1 MQPET
6 DTRQSSLKPRLNRDA
21 EPGNTDLV
29 MTPDGERT
37 RIDQLNT
44 GAKVEPEAEEQ
55 QVSGLRRWWRNLNMV
70 LAGMYTGLGCYGTP
84 NKHHSYSQDSKTDAD
99 KPDSRPL

>member
-1 MQPET
+1 MQPEA
-6 DTRQSSLKPRLNRDA
+6 DTRQANLKSRLNRDA
-21 EPGNTDLV
+21 EPENADLV
-29 MTPDGERT
+29 VTPDGERT

-44 GAKVEPEAEEQ
+44 GTESVPETEER

-84 NKHHSYSQDSKTDAD
+84 NKHHSYSQDSKTGAD
-99 KPDSRPL
+99 KPDNRPL